1 MEDGHNFLARGF
13 GMMLDFLPFP
23 VRLEEGV
30 DVRLMVLFQSLPVA
44 FDLELLLELVLL
56 PEFFLTA
63 RYVRSYAAIFIFF
76 FLGNQSV
83 GPYET
88 LADADRIV
96 ELDFSELSEGLP
108 KHSEPLLIICF
119 ELFVYLLAGS
129 IQAFDCD
136 LDLGELLLSGEPAF
150 FFLVVVP
157 FASAGSFNEGF
168 EYAEIVLD
176 VNQEIRQNRP
186 GQHYPV
192 EELEEEGI
200 VAFREDVVQVVHPL
214 LHVDYGV

>member
-1 MEDGHNFLARGF
+1 MEDGHIFLARGF

-56 PEFFLTA
+56 PEFFL
-63 RYVRSYAAIFIFF
+63 AISIFF

-176 VNQEIRQNRP
+176 INQEIRQNRP

>member
-1 MEDGHNFLARGF
+1 
-13 GMMLDFLPFP
+13 MMLDFLPFP

-56 PEFFLTA
+56 PEFFLAA
-63 RYVRSYAAIFIFF
+63 RYVRSYAAVLIFF

-119 ELFVYLLAGS
+119 ELFVYLFAGS

-176 VNQEIRQNRP
+176 VNQKIRQNRP

>member
-30 DVRLMVLFQSLPVA
+30 DVGLMVLFQCLPVA

-56 PEFFLTA
+56 PEFFL
-63 RYVRSYAAIFIFF
+63 AIFIFF

-176 VNQEIRQNRP
+176 INQEIRQNRP

>member
-1 MEDGHNFLARGF
+1 MEDGHIFLARGF

-56 PEFFLTA
+56 PEFYLA
-63 RYVRSYAAIFIFF
+63 VLIFF

>member
-1 MEDGHNFLARGF
+1 MEDGHIFLARGF

-56 PEFFLTA
+56 PEFYLA
-63 RYVRSYAAIFIFF
+63 VLIFF

-176 VNQEIRQNRP
+176 VNQEVRQNRP

>member
-30 DVRLMVLFQSLPVA
+30 DVGLMVLFQSLPVA

-56 PEFFLTA
+56 PELFL
-63 RYVRSYAAIFIFF
+63 AIFIFF

-176 VNQEIRQNRP
+176 IN
-186 GQHYPV
+186 
-192 EELEEEGI
+192 
-200 VAFREDVVQVVHPL
+200 
-214 LHVDYGV
+214 

>member
-13 GMMLDFLPFP
+13 GMMLDFLPFT

-56 PEFFLTA
+56 PEFFLA
-63 RYVRSYAAIFIFF
+63 VLIFF

-168 EYAEIVLD
+168 KYAEIVLD
-176 VNQEIRQNRP
+176 INQEVCQDWP

>member
-1 MEDGHNFLARGF
+1 MEDGHIFLARGF

-30 DVRLMVLFQSLPVA
+30 DVGLMVLFQSLPVA

-56 PEFFLTA
+56 PEFFLA
-63 RYVRSYAAIFIFF
+63 VLIFF

-176 VNQEIRQNRP
+176 VNQEVCQNRP

>member
-1 MEDGHNFLARGF
+1 MEDGHIFLARGF

-30 DVRLMVLFQSLPVA
+30 DVGLMVLFQSLPVA

-56 PEFFLTA
+56 PEFFLA
-63 RYVRSYAAIFIFF
+63 VLIFF

-96 ELDFSELSEGLP
+96 ELHFSELSEGLP

-168 EYAEIVLD
+168 EDAEIVLD

>member
-1 MEDGHNFLARGF
+1 MEDGHIFLARGF

-56 PEFFLTA
+56 PEFYLA
-63 RYVRSYAAIFIFF
+63 VLIFF

-176 VNQEIRQNRP
+176 INQEIRQNRP

>member
-56 PEFFLTA
+56 PEFFLA
-63 RYVRSYAAIFIFF
+63 VLIFF

>member
-1 MEDGHNFLARGF
+1 MEDGHIFLARGF

-30 DVRLMVLFQSLPVA
+30 DVGLMVLFQSLPVA

-56 PEFFLTA
+56 PEFYLA
-63 RYVRSYAAIFIFF
+63 VLIFF

-186 GQHYPV
+186 GQHYPI

>member
-1 MEDGHNFLARGF
+1 MEDGHIFLARGF

-30 DVRLMVLFQSLPVA
+30 DVRLMVLFQGLSVA
-44 FDLELLLELVLL
+44 FDLKILLELILL
-56 PEFFLTA
+56 PEFFLA
-63 RYVRSYAAIFIFF
+63 VFIFF

-176 VNQEIRQNRP
+176 INQEIRQNRP

>member
-1 MEDGHNFLARGF
+1 MEDGHIFLARGF

-56 PEFFLTA
+56 PEFFLT
-63 RYVRSYAAIFIFF
+63 IFIFF

-176 VNQEIRQNRP
+176 VNQ
-186 GQHYPV
+186 
-192 EELEEEGI
+192 
-200 VAFREDVVQVVHPL
+200 
-214 LHVDYGV
+214 

>member
-56 PEFFLTA
+56 PEFYLA
-63 RYVRSYAAIFIFF
+63 VLIFF

-176 VNQEIRQNRP
+176 INQEIRQNRP

>member
-30 DVRLMVLFQSLPVA
+30 DVRLMVLFQSLSVA

-56 PEFFLTA
+56 PEIFL
-63 RYVRSYAAIFIFF
+63 AIFIFF

-176 VNQEIRQNRP
+176 INQEIRQNRP

>member
-56 PEFFLTA
+56 PEFFL
-63 RYVRSYAAIFIFF
+63 AIFIFF

-176 VNQEIRQNRP
+176 VNQEISQNRP

>member
-1 MEDGHNFLARGF
+1 
-13 GMMLDFLPFP
+13 MLDFLPFP

-30 DVRLMVLFQSLPVA
+30 DVGLMVLFQSLPVA

-56 PEFFLTA
+56 PEFFL
-63 RYVRSYAAIFIFF
+63 AIFIFF